1 MVKEILD
8 LEVNDIIRLDRP
20 ADDTVIINVDGRE
33 KFLASIGL
41 HRYRKTIEIKEMIKT
56 EKDQVKEILEM
67 LEIQRKSRANE
78 IEDD

>member
-1 MVKEILD
+1 MH
-8 LEVNDIIRLDRP
+8 DIIRLDRQ
-20 ADDTVIINVDGRE
+20 ADYTVIIKVDGRE
-33 KFLASIGL
+33 IFLASIGL